1 MWDVAAEVVLGPHLE
16 KWIVHNERDQMV
28 SCQHI
33 DTLHCCMPAH
43 CLQAGEL
50 VHHQRFPALPASLQR
65 GLGGPCLLAVEALLF
80 VLLCWCL
87 NQALLQVARSLRMRD
102 PVVVVAS
109 FDRPAYRIRPNQK
122 LQGDWLGLRQFVKIE
137 HPEYAHI
144 IDNKLMDMVS
154 GPSQDAGM
162 EVLWWKTLLVN

>member
-1 MWDVAAEVVLGPHLE
+1 
-16 KWIVHNERDQMV
+16 
-28 SCQHI
+28 
-33 DTLHCCMPAH
+33 
-43 CLQAGEL
+43 
-50 VHHQRFPALPASLQR
+50 
-65 GLGGPCLLAVEALLF
+65 
-80 VLLCWCL
+80 
-87 NQALLQVARSLRMRD
+87 VARSLRMRD